1 MKQRILVLAVAAMVF
16 LPFAGIASQEVI
28 FSTMDRFSPG
38 DAVAADGSFQDTYM
52 VRVEAGTT
60 VEVVVRSDDVDT
72 YIEAIMPNGERVTN
86 DDYDGYHA
94 GFLRMITTTGSLEF
108 SVSPLFAGEEG
119 EYRVTVTELGAAQEL
134 APGDTI
140 EGSLGMGSGG
150 GSVDRYQLTG
160 KAGQRVVIDL
170 MSDDFDAYLR
180 VVDGDGREFSDDDGG
195 SDYNSRLGY
204 TFGSDGQ
211 IQIIASSI
219 GGSEGGAY
227 TLSVAM
233 SAEEMVAQ
241 YEGDLRLDDT
251 RGYDGTIYD
260 VYEYDGEMGRRASF
274 LVESE
279 DFDSVVYVS
288 NPDGSNLGRD
298 DDGGGGTNS
307 RLDVTFPETGTYTIY
322 VVSFFEGTG
331 SYRLI
336 IYR

>member
-1 MKQRILVLAVAAMVF
+1 MKRKVMLLVLAAIVF
-16 LPFAGIASQEVI
+16 MPFAGVASQEVI

-38 DAVAADGSFQDTYM
+38 DAIGADGSFQDTYM
-52 VRVEAGTT
+52 VRVEEGTT

-72 YIEAIMPNGERVTN
+72 YIEAIMPDGERVTN

-94 GFLRMITTTGSLEF
+94 GFLRVINSTGSLEF

-119 EYRVTVTELGAAQEL
+119 EYRVTVRELGAAEEL
-134 APGDTI
+134 SPGDSVQGTLGDG
-140 EGSLGMGSGG
+140 EGDGA
-150 GSVDRYQLTG
+150 VHRYQITG
-160 KAGQRVVIDL
+160 EAGQRVIIDL

-180 VVDGDGREFSDDDGG
+180 VIDGEGREFSDDDGG

-204 TFGSDGQ
+204 TFEEDGQ
-211 IQIIASSI
+211 IQVVASSI

-233 SAEEMVAQ
+233 SAEEVVAQ
-241 YEGDLRLDDT
+241 YEGELTMDDT

-260 VYEYDGEMGRRASF
+260 VYEYDGESGDRAGF

-307 RLDVTFPETGTYTIY
+307 RLDVTFSETGTYMIY

-331 SYRLI
+331 SYRLTI
-336 IYR
+336 FR